1 MQKAWWS
8 LIVVVEPMNV
18 WMCDGQ
24 LSFEL
29 NATSLYITEKIL
41 NFFNSL
47 CLTVCLFHLEIK
59 I

>member
-1 MQKAWWS
+1 MLSMQKAWWS

-18 WMCDGQ
+18 CMCDGQ

-29 NATSLYITEKIL
+29 NAILLYITEKIL

-47 CLTVCLFHLEIK
+47 CLTVT
-59 I
+59 